1 MSNVIGS
8 FVFRDEGDGCLTG
21 KYINRGLTT
30 PVTECCKRRSDASLV
45 PFEGSYITVWIEGTV
60 IIVSTDL
67 RITRVGDLFDLLW
80 TRTDT
85 DITVFT
91 GKAMLHGDLLV
102 GCYWD

>member
-1 MSNVIGS
+1 
-8 FVFRDEGDGCLTG
+8 
-21 KYINRGLTT
+21 
-30 PVTECCKRRSDASLV
+30 
-45 PFEGSYITVWIEGTV
+45 
-60 IIVSTDL
+60 L